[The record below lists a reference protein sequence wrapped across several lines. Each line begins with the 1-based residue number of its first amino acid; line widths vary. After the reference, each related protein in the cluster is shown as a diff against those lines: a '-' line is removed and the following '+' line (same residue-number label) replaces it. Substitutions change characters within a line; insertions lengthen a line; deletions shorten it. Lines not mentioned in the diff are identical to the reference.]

1 MRSAPGASV
10 FVCRAVVVAAGLLAA
25 LARPAAAQQDAADA
39 QLRSVLRAF
48 YFNLAHHDWEAI
60 AADVLSAKVLAS
72 RPAPASLRSATRDR
86 AGTDP
91 SPDSADAFMTC
102 SSNTIAI
109 VDKAAIQRDGD
120 WAGVSIPRCGVA
132 PAEVDEFRLIYFE
145 TRWRFVYI
153 DLAEG
158 SLIASPLPRL
168 QD

>member
-1 MRSAPGASV
+1 V

-72 RPAPASLRSATRDR
+72 RPAPASLQMATRDR
-86 AGTDP
+86 VRIRRSGSPAGEP
-91 SPDSADAFMTC
+91 VGC
-102 SSNTIAI
+102 SSSSSAV
-109 VDKAAIQRDGD
+109 VDGAAIHIDGD

-132 PAEVDEFRLIYFE
+132 SAGADEFRLIHFE
-145 TRWRFVYI
+145 KRWRFVYI
-153 DLAEG
+153 DLFEE
-158 SLIASPLPRL
+158 PRMVST
-168 QD
+168 DR